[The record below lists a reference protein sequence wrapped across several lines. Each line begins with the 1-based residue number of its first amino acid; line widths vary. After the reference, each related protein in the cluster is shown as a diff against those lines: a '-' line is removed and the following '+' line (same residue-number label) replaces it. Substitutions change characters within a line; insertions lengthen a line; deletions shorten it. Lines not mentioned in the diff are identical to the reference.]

1 MTDMFGDDINN
12 FEEEFDKN
20 FDETFYESLENS
32 YNIFL
37 GNKTYTEIIAEQKK
51 PHFFFFDP
59 MEPPT
64 KDDIHDLIDMFEDYE
79 DYEKCGELLNLIK
92 YAY

>member
-1 MTDMFGDDINN
+1 MFDDNINN
-12 FEEEFDKN
+12 FEEEFNKN
-20 FDETFYESLENS
+20 FEDTFYESLENS
-32 YNIFL
+32 YDIFL
-37 GNKTYTEIIAEQKK
+37 GNKTYSEIINEREE

-59 MEPPT
+59 MEPPS
-64 KDDIHDLIDMFEDYE
+64 KVDVQDLIDMFEDYE

>member
-1 MTDMFGDDINN
+1 MFGDDINN

-37 GNKTYTEIIAEQKK
+37 GNKTYTEIISEQKQ

>member
-1 MTDMFGDDINN
+1 MFGDDINN

-37 GNKTYTEIIAEQKK
+37 GNKTYTEIIAEQKQ